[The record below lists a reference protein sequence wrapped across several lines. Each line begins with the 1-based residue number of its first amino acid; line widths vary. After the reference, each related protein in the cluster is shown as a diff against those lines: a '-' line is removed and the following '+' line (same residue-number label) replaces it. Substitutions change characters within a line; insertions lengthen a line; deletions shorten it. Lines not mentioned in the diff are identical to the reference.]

1 MRALQGHNI
10 MGRRTPAW
18 PSPLAYLVGN
28 TWQPKGGKPCRYMP
42 SLR

>member
-1 MRALQGHNI
+1 MRALLGHNI

-28 TWQPKGGKPCRYMP
+28 TWQPQGGKPCRYMQ
-42 SLR
+42 

>member
-1 MRALQGHNI
+1 

-28 TWQPKGGKPCRYMP
+28 MAIIRSKCYE
-42 SLR
+42 SI

>member
-1 MRALQGHNI
+1 MRALRGHNI

-28 TWQPKGGKPCRYMP
+28 MANI
-42 SLR
+42 SE